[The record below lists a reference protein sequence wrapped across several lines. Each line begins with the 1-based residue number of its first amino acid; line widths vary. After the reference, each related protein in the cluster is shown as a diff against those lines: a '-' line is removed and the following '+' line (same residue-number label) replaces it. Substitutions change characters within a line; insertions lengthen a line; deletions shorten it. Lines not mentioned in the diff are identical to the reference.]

1 MQGPTRQAN
10 SDILPYLPPSVP
22 EYNLRGIDQD
32 GLSTYTSL
40 DDYDAMFEA
49 RHGRGA
55 VNNNLMATGGM
66 VSTTFPITVPTQAE
80 SVGIRAT
87 NKDSND

>member
-1 MQGPTRQAN
+1 M
-10 SDILPYLPPSVP
+10 
-22 EYNLRGIDQD
+22 
-32 GLSTYTSL
+32 LSTYTSL

-55 VNNNLMATGGM
+55 VDNNLMTTSGM
-66 VSTTFPITVPTQAE
+66 VSTTFSITLPTQTK

-87 NKDSND
+87 NKDPMTRQIPTYPQ